1 MSANKKLFFFFFFV
15 QKDLQR
21 NQNTMFFVFLCKKH
35 RKVARKQKREKGRR
49 PYSISSRIK
58 WFPTNILPGHTMSV
72 NSWQNAKQWQIHW
85 KETQR
90 NEILHIETDISL
102 ITLHSPYLCF
112 STSFTLSIRWLL
124 TFTIHK
130 CRHEIITNTSG

>member
-35 RKVARKQKREKGRR
+35 RKVARKQKRRGRR

-90 NEILHIETDISL
+90 KENLHIETDISL